1 MIRLPEKAL
10 IGMVHLPALPGSAGH
25 PPGPTPRPETQGA
38 AGFSLR
44 DSGDRTDRRYALGDI
59 IERAAR
65 EAVLLQ
71 DAGFD
76 AVVVENFGDAPFH
89 ATTVEPHTIASMAQC
104 VRAAVGACRVP
115 VCVNVLRNDAIA
127 ALAVAATAGAQAIR
141 VNVHMGVSATDQ
153 GMIEGRAAETLQYRQ
168 RLGADVAI
176 WADVHVKHAQ
186 PISQPDIALAAEELV
201 DRGRADAVI
210 VSGST
215 TGRSADLDDLRRV
228 KGAVPHCPVFVG
240 SGVTAKIVREFL
252 ELCDGVIVGSDLKRD
267 GKANNSLDAD
277 RVKRFVKS
285 ARAK

>member
-1 MIRLPEKAL
+1 MTRLPEKAL
-10 IGMVHLPALPGSAGH
+10 IGMVHLPALPGSAAH
-25 PPGPTPRPETQGA
+25 TL
-38 AGFSLR
+38 SL
-44 DSGDRTDRRYALGDI
+44 GEIIDRAIAESRML
-59 IERAAR
+59 E
-65 EAVLLQ
+65 

-104 VRAAVGACRVP
+104 VRTVVGECGVP

-127 ALAVAATAGAQAIR
+127 ALAVAATAGARAIR
-141 VNVHMGVSATDQ
+141 VNVHMGVCATDQ

-168 RLGADVAI
+168 RLGVDVAI

-228 KGAVPHCPVFVG
+228 KGAVPHCAVFVG
-240 SGVTAKIVREFL
+240 SGVTAKNVKEYL
-252 ELCDGVIVGSDLKRD
+252 ELCDGVIVGSDLKPD
-267 GKANNSLDAD
+267 GKASNPLEAD
-277 RVKRFVKS
+277 RVKRFVAA
-285 ARAK
+285 ARS

>member
-1 MIRLPEKAL
+1 MIPLPEKAL
-10 IGMVHLPALPGSAGH
+10 IGMVHLPALPG
-25 PPGPTPRPETQGA
+25 A

-44 DSGDRTDRRYALGDI
+44 GHSDTNDVQNPLGAI
-59 IERAAR
+59 IERATR
-65 EAVLLQ
+65 EAMLLQ

-89 ATTVEPHTIASMAQC
+89 ATTVEPHTIAALAQC
-104 VRAAVGACRVP
+104 VRAVVGACRAR

-141 VNVHMGVSATDQ
+141 VNVHMGVYATDQ
-153 GMIEGRAAETLQYRQ
+153 GMIEGRAVETLQYRQ

-201 DRGRADAVI
+201 HRGRADAVI

-215 TGRSADLDDLRRV
+215 TGRSADLDELRRV
-228 KGAVPHCPVFVG
+228 KDAVPHCPVFVG
-240 SGVTAKIVREFL
+240 SGVTAQNVREYL

-267 GKANNSLDAD
+267 GYASNALDAD
-277 RVKRFVKS
+277 RVKRFVQS
-285 ARAK
+285 ARAQNA

>member
-10 IGMVHLPALPGSAGH
+10 IGMIHLPALP
-25 PPGPTPRPETQGA
+25 GA

-44 DSGDRTDRRYALGDI
+44 GHAHTTDAQDALGAI
-59 IERAAR
+59 IDRATR

-89 ATTVEPHTIASMAQC
+89 ATTVEPHTVASMAQC
-104 VRAAVGACRVP
+104 VRAVVAACRIP

-141 VNVHMGVSATDQ
+141 VNVHMGVYATDQ

-186 PISQPDIALAAEELV
+186 PLSQLDIALAAEELV
-201 DRGRADAVI
+201 ARGRTDAVI

-228 KGAVPHCPVFVG
+228 KGALPQCPVFVG
-240 SGVTAKIVREFL
+240 SGVTGQNIREYL
-252 ELCDGVIVGSDLKRD
+252 ELCDGVIVGSDLKQD
-267 GKANNSLDAD
+267 GEASNPLDAD
-277 RVKRFVKS
+277 RVARFVVA
-285 ARAK
+285 ARA

>member
-10 IGMVHLPALPGSAGH
+10 IGMVHLPPLP
-25 PPGPTPRPETQGA
+25 GA

-44 DSGDRTDRRYALGDI
+44 GPTGGTDAHNSLGAI
-59 IERAAR
+59 IESAVR
-65 EAVLLQ
+65 EASILQ

-89 ATTVEPHTIASMAQC
+89 ATTVEPHTIAALAQC
-104 VRAAVGACRVP
+104 VRAVVAACRVP

-127 ALAVAATAGAQAIR
+127 ALAVAATAGARAIR

-168 RLGADVAI
+168 QLGAEVAI

-186 PISQPDIALAAEELV
+186 PLSQPDIALAAEELV

-240 SGVTAKIVREFL
+240 SGATVQNVREYL
-252 ELCDGVIVGSDLKRD
+252 ELCNGVIVGSDLKLD
-267 GKANNSLDAD
+267 GKASNPLDAD
-277 RVKRFVKS
+277 RAKRFVAA
-285 ARAK
+285 ARA

>member
-10 IGMVHLPALPGSAGH
+10 IGMVHLPAL
-25 PPGPTPRPETQGA
+25 QGA

-44 DSGDRTDRRYALGDI
+44 DPTGTTDLRDPLSDI
-59 IERAAR
+59 LQRAAR

-71 DAGFD
+71 NAGFD

-89 ATTVEPHTIASMAQC
+89 ASTVEPHTVASMAQC
-104 VRAAVGACRVP
+104 VRAVVGQCRLP
-115 VCVNVLRNDAIA
+115 VGVNVLRNNAIA

-141 VNVHMGVSATDQ
+141 VNVHMGVCATDQ

-215 TGRSADLDDLRRV
+215 TGRSADLDDIRRV
-228 KGAVPHCPVFVG
+228 KGALLRHPVFVG
-240 SGVTAKIVREFL
+240 SGVTAQNVREYL
-252 ELCDGVIVGSDLKRD
+252 ELCDGVIVGSDLKPD
-267 GKANNSLDAD
+267 GKASNPLDAD
-277 RVKRFVKS
+277 RVALFVKS

>member
-1 MIRLPEKAL
+1 MQSRLVGSL
-10 IGMVHLPALPGSAGH
+10 CDPAD
-25 PPGPTPRPETQGA
+25 T
-38 AGFSLR
+38 
-44 DSGDRTDRRYALGDI
+44 TDLRYALDHI

-71 DAGFD
+71 NAGFD
-76 AVVVENFGDAPFH
+76 AVMVENFGDAPFH

-104 VRAAVGACRVP
+104 VRAVVQACKLP
-115 VCVNVLRNDAIA
+115 VCVNILRNDAIA

-141 VNVHMGVSATDQ
+141 VNVHMGVYATDQ

-168 RLGADVAI
+168 RLGAEVAI

-201 DRGRADAVI
+201 ARGRADAVI

-228 KGAVPHCPVFVG
+228 KSAVPQCPVFVG
-240 SGVTAKIVREFL
+240 SGVTAQNVREYL
-252 ELCDGVIVGSDLKRD
+252 ELCDGVIVGSDLKQD
-267 GKANNSLDAD
+267 GKASNPLDAD
-277 RVKRFVKS
+277 RVKHFVAA
-285 ARAK
+285 ARS

>member
-1 MIRLPEKAL
+1 MI
-10 IGMVHLPALPGSAGH
+10 HLPAL
-25 PPGPTPRPETQGA
+25 QGA

-44 DSGDRTDRRYALGDI
+44 GPVDTQDALGAI
-59 IERAAR
+59 IDRAAR
-65 EAVLLQ
+65 EASTLQ
-71 DAGFD
+71 EAGFD

-89 ATTVEPHTIASMAQC
+89 AITVEPHTVAAMAQC
-104 VRAAVGACRVP
+104 VRAVVAACRIP

-127 ALAVAATAGAQAIR
+127 ALAVAATAGARAIR
-141 VNVHMGVSATDQ
+141 VNVHLGVYATDQ
-153 GMIEGRAAETLQYRQ
+153 GMIEGRAAETVQYRQ

-215 TGRSADLDDLRRV
+215 TGRSADLDDLRSV
-228 KGAVPHCPVFVG
+228 KGAVPQCPVFVG
-240 SGVTAKIVREFL
+240 SGVTAQNVREYL

-267 GKANNSLDAD
+267 GRANHPLDDD
-277 RVKRFVKS
+277 RVKRFVAA

>member
-10 IGMVHLPALPGSAGH
+10 IGMIHLPALP
-25 PPGPTPRPETQGA
+25 GA

-44 DSGDRTDRRYALGDI
+44 GPVDTQDALGAI
-59 IERAAR
+59 IDRAVR
-65 EAVLLQ
+65 EATNLQ

-104 VRAAVGACRVP
+104 VRALVGACRVP

-141 VNVHMGVSATDQ
+141 INIHMGVSATDQ

-186 PISQPDIALAAEELV
+186 PISQTDIALAAEELV

-215 TGRSADLDDLRRV
+215 TGRSADLDELRRV
-228 KGAVPHCPVFVG
+228 KASVPRCPVFVG
-240 SGVTAKIVREFL
+240 SGVTAQNVREYL
-252 ELCDGVIVGSDLKRD
+252 ESCDGVIVGSDLKPD
-267 GKANNSLDAD
+267 GKASNPLDAD
-277 RVKRFVKS
+277 RAKHFVKS
-285 ARAK
+285 ARSQNA

>member
-10 IGMVHLPALPGSAGH
+10 IGMVHLPAL
-25 PPGPTPRPETQGA
+25 QGA

-44 DSGDRTDRRYALGDI
+44 DPTGTTDLRDPLGDI
-59 IERAAR
+59 IKRAAR

-104 VRAAVGACRVP
+104 VRAIVREHGVP
-115 VCVNVLRNDAIA
+115 VCVNVLRNDAFA

-141 VNVHMGVSATDQ
+141 INGHMGVYATDQ

-215 TGRSADLDDLRRV
+215 TGRPADLDDLRRV
-228 KGAVPHCPVFVG
+228 KGAVPQCPVFVG
-240 SGVTAKIVREFL
+240 SGVTAQNVREYL

-267 GKANNSLDAD
+267 GKASNPLDAD

-285 ARAK
+285 ARTK